1 MNFIEN
7 YFDNP
12 NCDTYTTEPQEF
24 VFVYL
29 PNEKKID
36 GSTTSLTERRKAGP
50 PENTTTYTVADRDTL
65 TSVAARFDTTPS
77 ELTKLN
83 RLHTTFIFPGQQLY
97 VPLRE
102 TAENDSDGSTPIE
115 DTHDDLPPEE
125 KELLDNL
132 RPVSPKPGHAERI
145 RTPSGPTGST
155 ENEEESAVYKRF
167 LKINV
172 KHITDGQGVVS
183 GVLLVTPNAVMF
195 DPNVSDPLVIE
206 HGPESYGVIAPM
218 EFVVNAAIYNDI
230 AHMRVGHVSNSGTEK
245 PEIYYPKPEKEQ
257 NDSLL
262 VKDET
267 FPELITGDD
276 AESVC
281 SCTEREGDAFPKAFE
296 RDLVTPTNLEDTESH
311 VKTAEERRKSLLDH
325 HWAIPSK
332 DRASIDT
339 EDLSVP
345 SPALLQHEEPAE
357 NEEMLVKSSCHDSGI
372 DIRETSAPLPSPPA
386 VVPAPTKKIYSDADI
401 VLSKDWVP
409 PITIAP
415 THITTSETESPA
427 RKKTSSVSFSIDC
440 PSDSTDPNNSSLD
453 GKNEAEKLETRKNK
467 MLKRLSYPLSWMD
480 TFSNEKE
487 DEKPTSAHPHSAA
500 DVHHSS
506 VFSKVFSRRSSV
518 GTIMKQSTDSSKVSK
533 APPPK
538 LDYRSMVSVDD
549 MPELFL
555 SFDKLIPRPARSC
568 DDPPLYLRLRMGK
581 PIDKPIPRNTPLM
594 SYGKKKMRPEYWFS
608 VPKNKVDEV
617 YTFLNVWVP
626 HLYGELSEEQIQ
638 ARGLVELDTELWT
651 EEPQQTG
658 SRHGSQDGE
667 LSDLTRESWELIKA
681 PYVKI
686 YSIIKTQ
693 TMSADGSDE
702 VLPMSDELRKATYIS
717 EPSLDVDLSP
727 PDLVG
732 ATEIL
737 TDTHREALCRHLPA
751 RAEGYVW
758 TLVFSTS
765 QHGFSLNSMYRKMYK
780 LESPILLVIEDTDNN
795 VFGALTSCALQVS
808 DHFYGTGESLLFR
821 FSPEFQ
827 VYNWTGENLYF
838 IKGNN
843 ESLSIGAGD
852 GKFGLWLDGDLYQ
865 GRSEPCQ
872 TYGNE
877 PLTPNVDFVVKTL
890 ECWAFI

>member
-1 MNFIEN
+1 MSKSRSVDHGITAP
-7 YFDNP
+7 FDLEALRAKVDGHLERNL
-12 NCDTYTTEPQEF
+12 E
-24 VFVYL
+24 
-29 PNEKKID
+29 ID